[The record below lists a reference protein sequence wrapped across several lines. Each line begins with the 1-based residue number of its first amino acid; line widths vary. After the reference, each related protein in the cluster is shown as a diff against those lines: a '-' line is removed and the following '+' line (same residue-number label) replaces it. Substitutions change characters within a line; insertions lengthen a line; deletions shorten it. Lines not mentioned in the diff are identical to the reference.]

1 MQIPVYIV
9 NAFSSG
15 SFSGNPAAVCP
26 LQEWL
31 PDEGMQA
38 IAAQH
43 NLSETVFFVK
53 ETDNFAIRWFTPT
66 VEVPLCGHA
75 TLAAAY
81 VLFHELNYPNKEI
94 CFQSRSGELTVV
106 KENDLLVLNF
116 PSQTII
122 PLPVSILPERQLS
135 AKPIYIGKGS
145 VFILIEVATEQEVM
159 QLKPDLVAINTL
171 DAAGVIVTAR
181 SETVDFVSRVFA
193 PQSGI
198 DEDPVTGSAHCLL
211 IPYWAQKLNKETFVA
226 KQVSKRGGVLY
237 CTLAG
242 DRVLIGGR
250 AELYLK
256 GAVNYEL

>member
-1 MQIPVYIV
+1 MQTPVYIV

-15 SFSGNPAAVCP
+15 PFSGNPAAVCP
-26 LQEWL
+26 LEHWL
-31 PDEGMQA
+31 TDELMQA

-53 ETDNFAIRWFTPT
+53 EGNDYNIRWFTPT

-81 VLFHELNYPNKEI
+81 VLFNELDYAHNEI
-94 CFQSRSGELTVV
+94 RFQSKSGELSVL
-106 KENDLLVLNF
+106 KENDILVLDF
-116 PSQTII
+116 PSETITDL
-122 PLPVSILPERQLS
+122 PLSILSEKQLN
-135 AKPIYIGKGS
+135 AKPIYIGKGR
-145 VFILIEVATEQEVM
+145 VFILIEVATEKEVFE
-159 QLKPDLVAINTL
+159 LKPDLLAINTL
-171 DAAGVIVTAR
+171 DAAGVIITAKGE
-181 SETVDFVSRVFA
+181 SVDFVSRVFA

-211 IPYWAQKLNKETFVA
+211 IPYWAQKLHKETFVA
-226 KQVSKRGGVLY
+226 KQVSARGGILY
-237 CTLAG
+237 CTLSG

-256 GAVNYEL
+256 GVINYKL